1 MKYQQSNREFGLEE
15 TIPHILAFYMVPPS
29 SISRSMVEPRW
40 ADLNLQPPNMSGAP
54 HGRTDAAE
62 GQHDEDGGLVVTSG
76 CIGGFAIATGR
87 KNGAAKK
94 TEEKW

>member
-62 GQHDEDGGLVVTSG
+62 GQHDEGGKMRLLASAGVEGMSM
-76 CIGGFAIATGR
+76 
-87 KNGAAKK
+87 GA
-94 TEEKW
+94 WW